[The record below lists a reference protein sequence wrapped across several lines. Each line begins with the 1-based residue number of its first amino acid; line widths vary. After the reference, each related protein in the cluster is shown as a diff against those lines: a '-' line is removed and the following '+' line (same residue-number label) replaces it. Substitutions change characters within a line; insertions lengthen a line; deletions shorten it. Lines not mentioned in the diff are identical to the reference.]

1 MTLYLHCLIQSLCI
15 IHEWLDHL
23 TGDSKIVGNFCALL
37 NQYRVDAIQY
47 LPAKFHIRYPSIS
60 GVRWNVFLPILSRI
74 LYLVIPTLQCN
85 SNNFKIIET
94 PQIRVEFQVQYLL
107 QFMQHSNPAFRGCRG
122 SCTFQCIS
130 QKVNH
135 FYSLELL
142 IQR

>member
-1 MTLYLHCLIQSLCI
+1 MTLYLHCLIQGLCI

-37 NQYRVDAIQY
+37 NQYRVDPIQY
-47 LPAKFHIRYPSIS
+47 LPAKFHVRYPSIS
-60 GVRWNVFLPILSRI
+60 NVRWNVSFPTLPRI
-74 LYLVIPTLQCN
+74 LYLIIPIFQCY
-85 SNNFKIIET
+85 SNNLKIMET

-107 QFMQHSNPAFRGCRG
+107 QFVQHINPAFRGCRG
-122 SCTFQCIS
+122 SSAFQCIA

-142 IQR
+142 VQR